1 MWVINM
7 DKYRSKGHE
16 YALANRINSLHS
28 HELTELT
35 YLVTDMDQYSS
46 KGHGYALANSINSL
60 HSHKLTEPNQQQ
72 YW

>member
-1 MWVINM
+1 M
-7 DKYRSKGHE
+7 DQYSSESHKYD
-16 YALANRINSLHS
+16 LANRINSLHS

-35 YLVTDMDQYSS
+35 YQVTGIDQYSS
-46 KGHGYALANSINSL
+46 KGHGYALANCINSL

>member
-1 MWVINM
+1 MWVTNM
-7 DKYRSKGHE
+7 DQYSSKGHK
-16 YALANRINSLHS
+16 YALANRINSSHS

-35 YLVTDMDQYSS
+35 YLVTDMDQHGS
-46 KGHGYALANSINSL
+46 KGHGYALANSIYSL